1 MCIGYMKYNTQHK
14 PLEHPQILVSAEV
27 LESTHWK
34 TTGPCS
40 RESALLRGRP
50 SCAPSLTPASG
61 QCSLLT
67 PASGQCWEQSCLTS
81 FPSVFYPCPLG
92 SCPNLPVP
100 PPFFRHYPS
109 LGKISTEYQ
118 TTSPLPPTQ
127 IVISESLLASGQI
140 FTHPYPFLE
149 AMSTQGP
156 KALLRSSVPAA
167 HLLEPNPYPLL
178 HVPYKPLGS
187 GSRY

>member
-1 MCIGYMKYNTQHK
+1 MLGTVLLNLLPFCI
-14 PLEHPQILVSAEV
+14 L
-27 LESTHWK
+27 
-34 TTGPCS
+34 
-40 RESALLRGRP
+40 
-50 SCAPSLTPASG
+50 SL
-61 QCSLLT
+61 
-67 PASGQCWEQSCLTS
+67 
-81 FPSVFYPCPLG
+81 PLG
-92 SCPNLPVP
+92 SCPNLPFP

-127 IVISESLLASGQI
+127 IVVSESLLASGQI

-178 HVPYKPLGS
+178 HMPCQPLGLGPGTDTLMASWSS
-187 GSRY
+187 GCQDRHVPFLLCLASFSRLTDAPYLLSSFTLH